1 MQLTNEQI
9 RSVTLGA
16 TEIEFEDGFA
26 LFHRMHRA
34 QTERIAG
41 FNADFGKKAYA
52 TAGVRLDFY
61 TDSEYFAFSYA
72 AQAASPRNFYNL
84 ALYIDGKEYALIGEN
99 PVKNYRGEYQT
110 RLPQGEKRVT
120 LFLPCLFS
128 AKLKNITLS
137 DGASITPFVPKH
149 RFVFHGDSITH
160 GYDAVSPAK
169 AYANQVAYALDAEI
183 FNFAIGGATFDIRMI
198 DESTNYNADA
208 VFVAFGTNDW
218 AGRTSMQEFSA
229 HCEAFFQK
237 LALLHKDVP
246 VFVILPIWR
255 FDCATKRPVGSFQD
269 VKDEISRI
277 AKEVVHAQILDL
289 ADDIPQDLSLFTD
302 GLHPNDAGFAHYTKG
317 VLNKIKL

>member
-26 LFHRMHRA
+26 FFHRMHRA
-34 QTERIAG
+34 QAQRISAPG
-41 FNADFGKKAYA
+41 FEKIGDAS
-52 TAGVRLDFY
+52 AGVRLDFY
-61 TDSEYFAFSYA
+61 TDSEYFGFSYA
-72 AQAASPRNFYNL
+72 IEVATAVNFYNFT
-84 ALYIDGKEYALIGEN
+84 LYIDGKEYALIGEN
-99 PVKNYRGEYQT
+99 PEKNYCGEYQT
-110 RLPQGEKRVT
+110 RLPQGKKRVT
-120 LFLPCLFS
+120 LFFPYTVT

-137 DGASITPFVPKH
+137 DGASISPFVPKR
-149 RFVFHGDSITH
+149 RFVFHGDSITFGH
-160 GYDAVSPAK
+160 NAQSPANS
-169 AYANQVAYALDAEI
+169 YANQIAYAFDAEI
-183 FNFAIGGATFDIRMI
+183 FNFAVGGAKFDVSMI
-198 DESTNYNADA
+198 DETSNYNADA

-218 AGRTSMQEFSA
+218 GRPSMQEFSV

-302 GLHPNDAGFAHYTKG
+302 GLHPNDAGFAYYTKG